1 MLPQRFNLLAMKPTL
16 RKRLLRLG
24 LLAVCGAT
32 VYGLLV
38 RLDFLMPPSSLP
50 AVLCL
55 SNCEEPRVHSLTHP
69 SLQTDTILNDGKP
82 LLELLEDKRDREKI
96 SLLVEKSNYRLTVFY
111 DRQPVKSYS
120 VVFGS
125 SPTGDKLAEG
135 DQKTPEGIYRIR
147 DRYPHSAWSKF
158 IWLDYP
164 TPQDWREHF
173 QAKLQREISLF
184 ATIGSE
190 IGIHGVPSGA
200 DGLIAQRDNWT
211 WGCVSLQNEAVDE
224 LYQVVQQGTVVE
236 IVP

>member
-1 MLPQRFNLLAMKPTL
+1 MILQRLNLPAMTPTL

-38 RLDFLMPPSSLP
+38 RLDFLMPPSVLP

-55 SNCEEPRVHSLTHP
+55 TNCQETPLHSLAHP
-69 SLQTDTILNDGKP
+69 SLQADAILNNGKP

-96 SLLVEKSNYRLTVFY
+96 SLLVEKGNYRLTVFY
-111 DRQPVKSYS
+111 DLQPVKSYP

-173 QAKLQREISLF
+173 QAKLRQEIGPL

-200 DGLIAQRDNWT
+200 DGLIAQQDNWT